1 MTDTILVPIDGSTE
15 AEAALRFALEQYPDA
30 TVTVLHV
37 VQTGYDTEMGLVEYL
52 ATEREEYEN
61 RADDLLDCAR
71 QIGDRYGR
79 SVRTEKRAGRPW
91 SVIVATADEGSYD
104 HVILGST
111 GRHGASRLL
120 LGSVAERVIRRSPV
134 PVTVVR

>member
-15 AEAALRFALEQYPDA
+15 AETALRFALEQYPDA

-37 VQTGYDTEMGLVEYL
+37 VQTGYDAEMGIAEYL
-52 ATEREEYEN
+52 ATEREEYET
-61 RADDLLDCAR
+61 RADDLLNRAR

-91 SVIVATADEGSYD
+91 SVIVATADEGSFD

-120 LGSVAERVIRRSPV
+120 LGSVAERVVRRASV